1 MERKLALMFANVR
14 KKTDNSLTDNGTDEP
29 TYQIKAESKII
40 KINSTFLSSAVFTL
54 KGKID
59 KF

>member
-1 MERKLALMFANVR
+1 MFANVQ